1 MSGGAYADAP
11 NSGRRSKR
19 STEEVAS
26 YEGQLPANR
35 TLYINCTQ
43 SEVQCMV
50 VECLIG
56 PLRGPESPAI
66 ITYQLRA
73 DIKKLGMCYTNYL

>member
-1 MSGGAYADAP
+1 
-11 NSGRRSKR
+11 
-19 STEEVAS
+19 
-26 YEGQLPANR
+26 
-35 TLYINCTQ
+35 
-43 SEVQCMV
+43 V

-73 DIKKLGMCYTNYL
+73 DIKKLGKLILLICFKIVKTNIVLCS